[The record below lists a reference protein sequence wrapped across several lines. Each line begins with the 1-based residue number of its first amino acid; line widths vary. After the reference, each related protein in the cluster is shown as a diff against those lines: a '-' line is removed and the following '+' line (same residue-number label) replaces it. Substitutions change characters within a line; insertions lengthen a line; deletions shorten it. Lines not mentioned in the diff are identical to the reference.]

1 MLNMI
6 NTRSF
11 ISKRGE
17 LLKMLRS
24 KKGISPILATLLLIA
39 IAVGAILI
47 TYAWVITF
55 TSTQTQ
61 QSGAIPIL
69 ENVRFYAVGSTN
81 NRTEI
86 IMRNSGS
93 SSAKIVS
100 VYWSSSSFSALAKIG
115 TSEYTL
121 TPTTGVIDALSS
133 LTIVVKWGIS
143 GGVVTDSTWTSGN
156 TYYFKV
162 VTEAGQPIQFTGKAP

>member
-1 MLNMI
+1 ML
-6 NTRSF
+6 S
-11 ISKRGE
+11 
-17 LLKMLRS
+17 S
-24 KKGISPILATLLLIA
+24 KKGISPILATLLLVA

-61 QSGAIPIL
+61 QSGAILTP
-69 ENVRFYAVGSTN
+69 ENIRFYAVGSTN

-86 IMRNSGS
+86 IIRNSGS

-115 TSEYTL
+115 TSEYDM
-121 TPTTGVIDALSS
+121 TPSTGVVDALSS
-133 LTIVVKWGIS
+133 ITIVVKWGTS

-162 VTEAGQPIQFTGKAP
+162 VTEAGQPIQFSGKAP

>member
-6 NTRSF
+6 NKVVS
-11 ISKRGE
+11 SKRGE
-17 LLKMLRS
+17 LSKMLRS

-61 QSGAIPIL
+61 QSGAIIAL
-69 ENVRFYAVGSTN
+69 ENIRFYAVGSTN
-81 NRTEI
+81 NMTEI
-86 IMRNSGS
+86 ILRNSGT
-93 SSAKIVS
+93 SSAKIAS

-121 TPTTGVIDALSS
+121 TPTTGLVDALSS
-133 LTIVVKWGIS
+133 INITITWG
-143 GGVVTDSTWTSGN
+143 GAVVTPSAWTSGS

-162 VTEAGQPIQFTGKAP
+162 VTETGQYLQFTGKAP

>member
-6 NTRSF
+6 NARSF

-17 LLKMLRS
+17 LSRMSRS

-61 QSGAIPIL
+61 QSGAIITL
-69 ENVRFYAVGSTN
+69 ENIRFYNVSTTYY
-81 NRTEI
+81 TEI
-86 IMRNSGS
+86 VLRNSGT
-93 SSAKIVS
+93 SSAKIAS
-100 VYWSSSSFSALAKIG
+100 VYWSSSSFSALANVG
-115 TSEYTL
+115 TSEFAMA
-121 TPTTGVIDALSS
+121 PATGVVDALSS
-133 LTIVVKWGIS
+133 INMIITWG
-143 GGVVTDSTWTSGN
+143 GTVVTPSAWTSGN

-162 VTEAGQPIQFTGKAP
+162 VTEAGQYLEFIGKAP

>member
-1 MLNMI
+1 
-6 NTRSF
+6 
-11 ISKRGE
+11 
-17 LLKMLRS
+17 MLRS

-61 QSGAIPIL
+61 QSGAILVL
-69 ENVRFYAVGSTN
+69 ENTRFYAAGSTN

-93 SSAKIVS
+93 SSAKIVA

-121 TPTTGVIDALSS
+121 TPTTGLVNALSS
-133 LTIVVKWGIS
+133 ITIVVKWGTS

>member
-1 MLNMI
+1 
-6 NTRSF
+6 
-11 ISKRGE
+11 
-17 LLKMLRS
+17 MLRS
-24 KKGISPILATLLLIA
+24 KKGISPILATLLLVAIA
-39 IAVGAILI
+39 IGAILI

-55 TSTQTQ
+55 TGTQTQ
-61 QSGAIPIL
+61 QSGAILTL
-69 ENVRFYAVGSTN
+69 ENIRFYAVGPTN

-86 IMRNSGS
+86 TMRNSGS
-93 SSAKIVS
+93 SSAKVVS
-100 VYWSSSSFSALAKIG
+100 VYWSSSSFSALAMIG

-121 TPTTGVIDALSS
+121 TPTTGVVDALSS
-133 LTIVVKWGIS
+133 ITIVVKWGTS

>member
-1 MLNMI
+1 
-6 NTRSF
+6 
-11 ISKRGE
+11 
-17 LLKMLRS
+17 MLRS

-61 QSGAIPIL
+61 QSGAIIAL
-69 ENVRFYAVGSTN
+69 ENIRFYAVGSTN

-86 IMRNSGS
+86 ILRNSGS
-93 SSAKIVS
+93 SSAKIVA
-100 VYWSSSSFSALAKIG
+100 VYWSSSSFSSLANIG

-121 TPTTGVIDALSS
+121 TPTHRIG
-133 LTIVVKWGIS
+133 
-143 GGVVTDSTWTSGN
+143 
-156 TYYFKV
+156 
-162 VTEAGQPIQFTGKAP
+162 

>member
-6 NTRSF
+6 NARSF

-17 LLKMLRS
+17 LSRMSRS

-61 QSGAIPIL
+61 QSGAIITL
-69 ENVRFYAVGSTN
+69 ENIRFYNVSTTYY
-81 NRTEI
+81 TEI
-86 IMRNSGS
+86 VLRNSGT
-93 SSAKIVS
+93 SSAKIAS
-100 VYWSSSSFSALAKIG
+100 VYWSSSSFSALAKVG
-115 TSEYTL
+115 TSEYTMV
-121 TPTTGVIDALSS
+121 PTTGLVDALSS
-133 LTIVVKWGIS
+133 VNITITWG
-143 GGVVTDSTWTSGN
+143 GTVTPSAWTSGS

-162 VTEAGQPIQFTGKAP
+162 VTEAGQYLEFIGKAP